1 MPIISKASELNPA
14 GLKVMEQT
22 KATSL
27 REMMVSLVHHLH
39 SFVED
44 VQLTEEEFQNATN
57 LLNKMGQQSNDKHN
71 EFVLMAGSLGISSLV
86 CLLNN
91 GNNGT
96 TETTQSVLE
105 QSGDLISQPPRK
117 AAH

>member
-1 MPIISKASELNPA
+1 M
-14 GLKVMEQT
+14 
-22 KATSL
+22 
-27 REMMVSLVHHLH
+27 
-39 SFVED
+39 ED
-44 VQLTEEEFQNATN
+44 VQLTEEEFQNATK

-71 EFVLMAGSLGISSLV
+71 EFVLIAGSLGISSLV

-96 TETTQSVLE
+96 TEATQSSRWNNPEPNVNT
-105 QSGDLISQPPRK
+105 RK